1 MISLNWIEAD
11 LCPQAFD
18 VLPDEDV
25 WSGHYNQIN
34 FPERPTDK
42 ESNKVFKY
50 LPTQL
55 FADVVP

>member
-42 ESNKVFKY
+42 ESNKVID
-50 LPTQL
+50 QL
-55 FADVVP
+55 SAGVVP